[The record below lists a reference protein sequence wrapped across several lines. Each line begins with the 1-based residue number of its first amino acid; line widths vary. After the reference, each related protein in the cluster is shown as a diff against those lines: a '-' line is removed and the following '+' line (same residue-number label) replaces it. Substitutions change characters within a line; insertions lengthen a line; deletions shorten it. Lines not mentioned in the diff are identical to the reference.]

1 MPHSNK
7 DYFYRAPQS
16 LIAKIVGLVKTSILE
31 ILFIAL
37 LLFIFF
43 VILIYFNILHFN
55 NVTFNTLYKMGSKSN
70 SLVSKITPV
79 ATPTYDL
86 SFNYDYKKAM
96 ALMVGYREFALNGQF
111 VPPDKTT
118 VEQVFS
124 KKTKLANEFRST
136 WNVNNNTTSILQL
149 FNYIPNSNDPQKII
163 FFVDDN
169 TPIPS
174 YAPQDVMKLTQE
186 KLKNYFNNYS
196 AFSKNLGCN
205 FAIKSYFLCSGS
217 FSNDQIRY
225 VYGTYSFPGG
235 DNSKLLI
242 YACKIFDPSIKFC
255 INIPGQT

>member
-1 MPHSNK
+1 MPQSSK

-16 LIAKIVGLVKTSILE
+16 LIVRVVSLLRASILE
-31 ILFIAL
+31 ILFVAL

-43 VILIYFNILHFN
+43 ATLLYFNIIHFN
-55 NVTFNTLYKMGSKSN
+55 NIPFNTFYKMGSKSN

-86 SFNYDYKKAM
+86 SFNYDQKKATS
-96 ALMVGYREFALNGQF
+96 LMVDYREFALNRQF

-124 KKTKLANEFRST
+124 QKTKLANEFRST

-169 TPIPS
+169 TLIPS
-174 YAPQDVMKLTQE
+174 YTPQDVMKLTQD
-186 KLKNYFNNYS
+186 KLKTYFNNFS
-196 AFSKNLGCN
+196 DFSKNLKCN
-205 FAIKSYFLCSGS
+205 YPFKNYFLCSGS
-217 FSNDQIRY
+217 LINGQIRY